1 MPEWVGLGLLDA
13 DFHVLQTNNIREE
26 GNVPTGEVYVAV
38 KLTITC
44 EFTAP
49 QEAEE
54 GQRKSGPENDCI
66 NIDRVT
72 GGEEFK
78 NALEEK
84 RVMGRRLRLDS
95 TWIAQEFV

>member
-1 MPEWVGLGLLDA
+1 MLW
-13 DFHVLQTNNIREE
+13 TNNIREE
-26 GNVPTGEVYVAV
+26 GNVPTGEVYIAV

-66 NIDRVT
+66 NIDQVT

-78 NALEEK
+78 NALEDK
-84 RVMGRRLRLDS
+84 KNNGQTVAPG
-95 TWIAQEFV
+95 